1 MTTIIM
7 VIGIV
12 LGVVV
17 GILLPTIPYT
27 ASKFLAIAIVAAL
40 DSVLGG
46 AASRINKKFNAGVFV
61 SGFFINAILAILL
74 TYLGERLNVD
84 IYLATIIVFVGR
96 IFNNLGIIRRHYI
109 TIVTEKMGK
118 KNEDNNKEEYTEKVE
133 EKSEK
138 DEVKE

>member
-7 VIGIV
+7 IIGIV

-17 GILLPTIPYT
+17 GVLLPTIPYT

-109 TIVTEKMGK
+109 TIASEKMSK
-118 KNEDNNKEEYTEKVE
+118 KDKKKAEYTEKSEDE
-133 EKSEK
+133 ENS
-138 DEVKE
+138 EVKE

>member
-7 VIGIV
+7 IIGIV

-17 GILLPTIPYT
+17 GIALPTIPYT

-46 AASRINKKFNAGVFV
+46 AASKINKKFNAGVFV

-109 TIVTEKMGK
+109 TIVSEKMSKQNK
-118 KNEDNNKEEYTEKVE
+118 KPKHKEKEDKEEIE
-133 EKSEK
+133 EIE